1 MLVHA
6 DAIKYHISIPM
17 KKIFLGVGLT
27 LFVLF
32 SFWMFSY
39 FYSQGKGANIEYK
52 TTQASVMDI
61 IQKTVATGSVKPRKE
76 ILIKPQISGII
87 DELFVEAGEI
97 VKKGDVIARI
107 KLVPSPTTLN
117 QAKSNVDLAQ
127 LRYQDA
133 LRELDRQ
140 RKVNK
145 EGVDTEQAKVN
156 FENASKQEKRQ
167 KQLLDEGVISQ
178 QEYERFK
185 QELELAKNVLDNS
198 KINSENNLKS
208 FEVNVDIRRQEL
220 DAAIS
225 NLQLMQEGVASKSGQ
240 VSNVVKATVA
250 GMVLDVPI
258 EVGSSVIERN
268 NFNEGTTIAEVAD
281 MTQLIFEGMVDESDV
296 GKLKEGMPLLLT
308 IGALDNLQFDAILEY
323 IAPKG
328 LVEAGAVKFEV
339 RAAIKPKEGIFLR
352 AGYSSNADIILA
364 RKDKVLSIQERDL
377 VFDEKG
383 NAFVEI
389 EKSKGQFEKKSVKT
403 GLSDGINIQVLEGV
417 TVEDK
422 IKIQISSAE
431 K

>member
-1 MLVHA
+1 MRNIV
-6 DAIKYHISIPM
+6 
-17 KKIFLGVGLT
+17 LGIVIT
-27 LFVLF
+27 LFVIF
-32 SFWMFSY
+32 SFWMFQY
-39 FYSQGKGANIEYK
+39 FFSQSKGDNIEYQ
-52 TTQASVMDI
+52 TTQATVMDI
-61 IQKTVATGSVKPRKE
+61 VQKTVATGSVKPRKE

-97 VKKGDVIARI
+97 VKKGDAIARI

-133 LRELDRQ
+133 LRELERQ

-145 EGVDTEQAKVN
+145 EGVDIEQAKVN
-156 FENASKQEKRQ
+156 FENAQKQEKRQ
-167 KQLLDEGVISQ
+167 KQLLDDGVVSV

-185 QELELAKNVLDNS
+185 QELELAKNALDNS

-208 FEVNVDIRRQEL
+208 FEINVDIRRQEL

-225 NLQLMQEGVASKSGQ
+225 NLQLMQEGVASNSGQ

-258 EVGSSVIERN
+258 EVGGSVIERN
-268 NFNEGTTIAEVAD
+268 NFNEGSTIAEVAD
-281 MTQLIFEGMVDESDV
+281 MNQLIFEGMVDESDV

-308 IGALDNLQFDAILEY
+308 IGALDNLQFDAVLEY

-328 LVEAGAVKFEV
+328 IVEAGAVKFEV

-364 RKDKVLSIQERDL
+364 RKDKVLAIQERDL
-377 VFDEKG
+377 RFDEQKQPYVE
-383 NAFVEI
+383 VEI
-389 EKSKGQFEKKSVKT
+389 GKNQFEKKTVKT
-403 GLSDGINIQVLEGV
+403 GLSDGIHIQLLEGV
-417 TVEDK
+417 AESDK
-422 IKIQISSAE
+422 IKVQGTVGVE
-431 K
+431 